1 MDDGGKALYLS
12 SFPPIIAGHDLNAC
26 GTRGKRM
33 PDFPR
38 TILPFNQRIKKL
50 DILSLA
56 LTSVWTGKIAQ

>member
-1 MDDGGKALYLS
+1 VTADRESQDGRPRKALYLS
-12 SFPPIIAGHDLNAC
+12 SVALIIAQSHDLNAC

-50 DILSLA
+50 GYIL
-56 LTSVWTGKIAQ
+56 